1 MRNRLSAFFRN
12 LRQDRRGLALTE
24 LALVVPMLSVLTL
37 GTVDYSM
44 MVLARLTVQTAAR
57 TGAEYAVENGY
68 NSTNIASA
76 ITATSNRGGLV
87 SSIAAS
93 PAPTQWFGCPNA
105 TTGVATA
112 VSATTVCSTGKTAG
126 TYVTAAAQA
135 TYTFILPWPYAP
147 PSSLL
152 TASSTVRIN

>member
-1 MRNRLSAFFRN
+1 MRNRLSTLFRD

-24 LALVVPMLSVLTL
+24 LALVLPMLSVLTL

-44 MVLARLTVQTAAR
+44 MVLASMTVQTAAR
-57 TGAEYAVENGY
+57 TGAEYAMENGY

-87 SSIAAS
+87 SRIAAS
-93 PAPTQWFGCPNA
+93 PSPTQWFGCPNA
-105 TTGVATA
+105 TTGVASA
-112 VSATTVCSTGKTAG
+112 VSAATVCSTGKTAG

-147 PSSLL
+147 PSSVL
-152 TASSTVRIN
+152 TARSTVRIN